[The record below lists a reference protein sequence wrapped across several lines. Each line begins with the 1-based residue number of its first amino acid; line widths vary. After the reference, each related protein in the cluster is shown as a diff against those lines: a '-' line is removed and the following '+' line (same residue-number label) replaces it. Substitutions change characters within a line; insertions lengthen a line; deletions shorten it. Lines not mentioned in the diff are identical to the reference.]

1 MRSEAGI
8 FILNGGGVVNMFV
21 CVHADVRTCIL
32 AFMHIHTYIHIFILR
47 TVGGLQ
53 RALKFRDIGGI
64 FQMHMYAYVLTQ
76 GGRVLVICIRTE
88 REGKR
93 DMGTDCKKCRART
106 AMDVELGSLSLVT
119 TCL

>member
-1 MRSEAGI
+1 MHTGI
-8 FILNGGGVVNMFV
+8 
-21 CVHADVRTCIL
+21 HA
-32 AFMHIHTYIHIFILR
+32 HSYIHTYIHIFILR

-93 DMGTDCKKCRART
+93 DVGTDCKKCRART
-106 AMDVELGSLSLVT
+106 ATDVELGRLSLVR